1 MLNNRATTVN
11 NTTNRI
17 MSTSNGNGS
26 LVNNSSNIDGLHLLT
41 AAAAT
46 ATTAATPAANLSHDL
61 IEGNLQSYINQ
72 EFLRIIFRNPEFLT
86 MFADPNLNKIIQFMA
101 QNQLQQQQI
110 QQQQQQQLLFN
121 SLTNQTNLNNNY
133 FYMDSRNLIL
143 SKSIYFIVKLP
154 MLFKI
159 RLLIQL

>member
-26 LVNNSSNIDGLHLLT
+26 LVNSSSNIEGLHLLT
-41 AAAAT
+41 AAAT
-46 ATTAATPAANLSHDL
+46 ATTAANPAANLSHDL
-61 IEGNLQSYINQ
+61 MEGNLQSYINQ

-86 MFADPNLNKIIQFMA
+86 MFADPNLNKLIQFMA

-110 QQQQQQQLLFN
+110 QQQQQQQQLLFN
-121 SLTNQTNLNNNY
+121 SLTNQTTLNNNY

-143 SKSIYFIVKLP
+143 SKSK
-154 MLFKI
+154 
-159 RLLIQL
+159 